1 MAQQQHRGPEARKV
15 ELERRLD
22 ENEKTVSRGL
32 SSNDD
37 GPEQDQSARQQ
48 QQSGGGQGHKAQQAA
63 PHRSGRP
70 SGGNIRQDREE

>member
-32 SSNDD
+32 ASNDTSAK
-37 GPEQDQSARQQ
+37 QDKASGQQ
-48 QQSGGGQGHKAQQAA
+48 QQSNNQSQKQSNSGDTDKDRGQ
-63 PHRSGRP
+63 
-70 SGGNIRQDREE
+70 